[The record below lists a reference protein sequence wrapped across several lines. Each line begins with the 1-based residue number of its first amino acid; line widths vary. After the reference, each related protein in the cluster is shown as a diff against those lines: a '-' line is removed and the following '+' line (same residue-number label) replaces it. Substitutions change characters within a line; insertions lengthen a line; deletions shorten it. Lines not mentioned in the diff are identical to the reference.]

1 MQRRILFV
9 LLSTFVGFSAVSQQE
24 ENEMEEVIISGSSSQ
39 SLNNL
44 HLDQKRIE
52 NKLAP
57 DLGAIL
63 ALLPGLQIRTYGD
76 VGGLKTAGFRSLG
89 AAHSSIV
96 IDLQNQPVTQTG
108 STDLSSIPTEFIK
121 SVAILRQD
129 GTNTGLPI
137 QSKLSGSLIHISTIH
152 QSVSSDSSMLRVGLQ
167 NGSFGYYS
175 GDLAARLRYKKIQLS
190 ITGKARTYEGNFPF
204 EYQNAYQT
212 ISAVRKNNGCS
223 DLNVTTSLTWF
234 LNKSHT
240 ISVKG
245 TINDAKKELAG
256 AVVFYN
262 ETANQHLFSGER
274 NLTLWHKFELKRS
287 QWITQLTTQNSDL
300 TYLDS
305 NYLNQQGYLEQSF
318 YTNYLNGQTQYALQ
332 INKVVKLSIGSEIS
346 HERIFAGTVTG
357 NPERTTL
364 NQFLAS
370 KFAFSNHDL
379 EVQVGVQ
386 QVVNQRGTGTKNLYV
401 LPALQYVFA
410 FKKIAA
416 VGFIVRYTVRQP
428 TFSELYYQ
436 QVGNTSLKP
445 EEASLASLPVKFTWK
460 KGNWY
465 NSFRLEPFYT
475 YSINKIVAIPTKN
488 LFVWSIQNIGI
499 SQSSGCELFNES
511 KIKLKN
517 SIFGQSVSFTYQEAI
532 DLTNPNSVLYRS
544 QLTYIPK
551 FSGSVELD
559 WSLTKWSVY
568 TLFSAQ
574 SMRYGLQENITSN
587 EVPGYYTV
595 DLGASYM
602 LQLKKQKF
610 KVSACVKNITNQ
622 YNQYI
627 RYFVLPGINY
637 QIRLAY
643 EI

>member
-1 MQRRILFV
+1 MQIRILFIFISILV
-9 LLSTFVGFSAVSQQE
+9 SFSALAQE
-24 ENEMEEVIISGSSSQ
+24 ENEIEEVIISGSTSK

-44 HLDQKRIE
+44 HLNQKRIE

-121 SVAILRQD
+121 SVAIIRQD
-129 GTNTGLPI
+129 GTNVSLPI
-137 QSKLSGSLIHISTIH
+137 QSKLAGSLIHISTIH
-152 QSVSSDSSMLRVGLQ
+152 QSDNSDSSTLRIGLQ

-175 GDLAARLRYKKIQLS
+175 GDLAARFRYKKLLLS
-190 ITGKARTYEGNFPF
+190 ITGKARKYEGNFPF
-204 EYQNAYQT
+204 EYQNAHQT
-212 ISAVRKNNGCS
+212 ISAIRKNNGCS
-223 DLNVTTSLTWF
+223 DLNGTTSLTWF
-234 LNKSHT
+234 LNKSNT
-240 ISVKG
+240 LSIKG
-245 TINDAKKELAG
+245 TINEAKKDLAG

-262 ETANQHLFSGER
+262 ETANQHLSSGEQ
-274 NLTLWHKFELKRS
+274 NLTLWHKFALKRS
-287 QWITQLTTQNSDL
+287 QWITQLTAQNSHL

-318 YTNYLNGQTQYALQ
+318 YTRYLNGQTQFAFQ
-332 INKVVKLSIGSEIS
+332 INPIVKLSIGSEIS
-346 HERIFAGTVTG
+346 SERITAGTVTG

-370 KFAFSNHDL
+370 KFTVSNHDL
-379 EVQVGVQ
+379 EMQIGVQ
-386 QVVNQRGTGTKNLYV
+386 HVTDQRGTGTKKLLI
-401 LPALQYVFA
+401 LPAFQYVFA
-410 FKKIAA
+410 FKKIATI
-416 VGFIVRYTVRQP
+416 GLIGRFTVRQP

-436 QVGNTSLKP
+436 QVGNASLKP
-445 EEASLASLPVKFTWK
+445 EEASLVSLPAKFTWK
-460 KGNWY
+460 KGTWY

-475 YSINKIVAIPTKN
+475 YSKNKIVAIPTKN

-499 SQSSGCELFNES
+499 SESIGCELFNES

-517 SIFGQSVSFTYQEAI
+517 SVLGQSVSFTYQKAT
-532 DLTNPNSVLYRS
+532 DLSNPNSVLYRS

-559 WSLTKWSVY
+559 WSRQKWSVY

-574 SMRYGLQENITSN
+574 SMRYGLQENIPSN
-587 EVPGYYTV
+587 EVPGYYTI
-595 DLGASYM
+595 DLGASY
-602 LQLKKQKF
+602 LFKIKTQKL